1 MADPDLYRTK
11 AEIEEW
17 KKRDPIATF
26 EERLREWGMLTDADL
41 ASIESGVA
49 AEIDEAV
56 AFAEAG
62 PWEMVEDLTKD
73 VYTSYKPQ

>member
-17 KKRDPIATF
+17 KQRDAISSFSSRLQKSGAISEAGICEIEATVA
-26 EERLREWGMLTDADL
+26 RE
-41 ASIESGVA
+41 IE
-49 AEIDEAV
+49 EAV

-62 PWEMVEDLTKD
+62 PLEPVADLLRD
-73 VYTSYKPQ
+73 VYAPAAT